1 MPQSLPH
8 SCSLRKSSTLRPIFN
23 QHLLRYSTKKMAQS
37 EDKVQATQQQQVE
50 SSSEEDFDTVEV
62 LDSSAEHKPK
72 IKKVG
77 SSKAKKSQR
86 AKRSDLLLPQTLLGV
101 ASQKTPNGCIRLK
114 GAPQCSLAITPTA
127 FSHVTIETMRE
138 AAQHGRRI
146 TFDPIRKIYGYLQ
159 ESVVFVK
166 LGPKN
171 VTQMVSMSAT
181 NYEGLRQAT
190 ADHIESSMLDSTV
203 F

>member
-1 MPQSLPH
+1 
-8 SCSLRKSSTLRPIFN
+8 
-23 QHLLRYSTKKMAQS
+23 MAQS
-37 EDKVQATQQQQVE
+37 EDKVEATQAQQVE
-50 SSSEEDFDTVEV
+50 SSSEEDFETVEV
-62 LDSSAEHKPK
+62 LDASAEAKLR
-72 IKKVG
+72 IKKANG
-77 SSKAKKSQR
+77 GKLKKAAR
-86 AKRSDLLLPQTLLGV
+86 AKRSDLLLPQSLLGV

-114 GAPQCSLAITPTA
+114 GAQQCSLAITPTA

-138 AAQHGRRI
+138 AALQGRRI

-190 ADHIESSMLDSTV
+190 ADHIETSMLDSSV